1 MVAAAGTS
9 DAIPVVVVVGAG
21 PGVGA
26 ALARRFGREGFGVG
40 LVARNGTRLAA
51 AALELESEGVSVA
64 FATAD
69 ARDAEGLGEALRDLA
84 GRQGPADV
92 LCFCPLP
99 DVSLIRP
106 VLETTSQ
113 DLVASL
119 ELVVGGAAA
128 AVREVLPAMR
138 RRGSGTM
145 LFTTG
150 SGALTPSHDR
160 AASGVA
166 TTAATVYY
174 RMLHDALAPKGIHV
188 AHTVIAGAVGP
199 GAQHEPAAV
208 ADHLWRRHVMR
219 DQATSLIR

>member
-1 MVAAAGTS
+1 ML
-9 DAIPVVVVVGAG
+9 IVVGAG

-26 ALARRFGREGFGVG
+26 ALAHRFGREGFRVG

-51 AALELESEGVSVA
+51 TALALEGEGVSVA
-64 FATAD
+64 SATAD
-69 ARDAEGLGEALRDLA
+69 ARDAEGLGAALRNLA
-84 GRQGPADV
+84 ERLGPADV
-92 LCFCPLP
+92 MCFCPLP
-99 DVSLIRP
+99 DVGLIRP

-128 AVREVLPAMR
+128 AIREVLPDMR
-138 RRGSGTM
+138 RRGGGTV

-150 SGALTPSHDR
+150 SAALSPSHDR

-174 RMLHDALAPKGIHV
+174 RMLHDVLAPEGIHV

-199 GAQHEPAAV
+199 GKQHEPAVV
-208 ADHLWRRHVMR
+208 AEHLWRRHVAR
-219 DQATSLIR
+219 DQATSVIR